1 MEFPILMSVMELFWQ
16 NNVTIE
22 VNEDTSILVSEQPLQ
37 TKLLREVQ
45 EFNPDMVASKVQ
57 PGRSKSVQDVHP
69 VTSIEVIDTKDVPV
83 MVTIDVQFVRSRVII
98 GFEVNTN
105 VTREVSP
112 LTSRFVIAQS
122 LHSKSFNSVQPVT
135 TNVASAGFE

>member
-45 EFNPDMVASKVQ
+45 VFNPDMVASKVQ
-57 PGRSKSVQDVHP
+57 PGTSKSVQEVHP
-69 VTSIEVIDTKDVPV
+69 VTSIEVIVTKDVPV

-98 GFEVNTN
+98 GFEVNTK
-105 VTREVSP
+105 VTRDDKP
-112 LTSRFVIAQS
+112 LTSKFVIEQL
-122 LHSKSFNSVQPVT
+122 LHSRSFNNVQPVT
-135 TNVASAGFE
+135 TNGSSVGLL